1 MQRLKKL
8 SLQENKQKKTSL
20 ESFLRNTKYRES
32 EIKDIFN
39 EIRFL
44 IQQDIVLEYNN
55 ITVNSLLWINRY
67 FYWILLVQRES

>member
-1 MQRLKKL
+1 MSIRAKKIYV
-8 SLQENKQKKTSL
+8 LQIGYYATFEEAVAARNKRKKISL
-20 ESFLRNTKYRES
+20 ESFLRDTKYRES

-55 ITVNSLLWINRY
+55 KENG
-67 FYWILLVQRES
+67 

>member
-1 MQRLKKL
+1 MNKEIKNGIKRRKKIF
-8 SLQENKQKKTSL
+8 L
-20 ESFLRNTKYRES
+20 ESFLRSTKYRES

-55 ITVNSLLWINRY
+55 KTVNSLL
-67 FYWILLVQRES
+67 

>member
-1 MQRLKKL
+1 MQRLKKRL
-8 SLQENKQKKTSL
+8 MQENKRKKISL

-55 ITVNSLLWINRY
+55 KTVNSLL
-67 FYWILLVQRES
+67 

>member
-20 ESFLRNTKYRES
+20 ESFLKNTKYRES

-55 ITVNSLLWINRY
+55 KTVNSLL
-67 FYWILLVQRES
+67 

>member
-55 ITVNSLLWINRY
+55 ITVNSLLWTNRY

>member
-1 MQRLKKL
+1 M
-8 SLQENKQKKTSL
+8 
-20 ESFLRNTKYRES
+20 ESFLRDTKYRES

-55 ITVNSLLWINRY
+55 KENG
-67 FYWILLVQRES
+67 

>member
-1 MQRLKKL
+1 MQRLKKRL
-8 SLQENKQKKTSL
+8 LQENKRKKISL
-20 ESFLRNTKYRES
+20 ESFLRSTKYRES

-55 ITVNSLLWINRY
+55 KTVNSLL
-67 FYWILLVQRES
+67 